1 MTRAGRRDLTGEVSV
16 VDPLVGRSARA
27 SIHAVALGWLPRLPE
42 SLAELDLLLLT
53 VAAPRKVQHDGIHLF
68 GLRYFSITQAAFVG
82 ELVTIRYDPCKSP

>member
-1 MTRAGRRDLTGEVSV
+1 MHLSCSAKTPTRTENAG
-16 VDPLVGRSARA
+16 
-27 SIHAVALGWLPRLPE
+27 ALGWLPRLPE